1 MDMNEILQKWDK
13 MNALQ
18 LEKNSKKG
26 PNPMDVWMEKYGVID
41 KDEIAARYKDNEV
54 YADKNQL
61 IKMKPE
67 ETLDLHGLHQDEAYR
82 RLDYFIGECVKKG
95 IKKVIIIHGKGIHTS
110 GKEPVLGELVRKF
123 IENDKRCG
131 MSGHPKSQAD
141 GGSGVTWII
150 LKNN

>member
-67 ETLDLHGLHQDEAYR
+67 ETLDLHEYCSP
-82 RLDYFIGECVKKG
+82 FTV
-95 IKKVIIIHGKGIHTS
+95 
-110 GKEPVLGELVRKF
+110 
-123 IENDKRCG
+123 
-131 MSGHPKSQAD
+131 
-141 GGSGVTWII
+141 
-150 LKNN
+150 